1 MVPIIEEGFTTM
13 TAAFRSTESDFPEAG
28 CAVVFGGSGGI
39 GAATADWLAWR
50 GCDVVVTYGSRRAE
64 AEQLANTLVSRGRGA
79 IAVACDITDSAST
92 QSVVDAAL
100 SRYGRVHT
108 VITATG
114 PHFDTAPL
122 ADLDADTFIGV
133 VRTDVIGFFNVARAT
148 VPALRSGG
156 GGSIVAV
163 IASSIERTVP
173 TNAMSATPKSAVAMM
188 IRQLAAEE
196 GRNGIR
202 ANAVGPGIVDGGMVR
217 AMRHDPAI
225 EGMLQHAVQSIPLGR
240 LGRTE
245 EIAEAIGFL
254 ASSKA
259 SFITGQLLM
268 VDGGHTA

>member
-1 MVPIIEEGFTTM
+1 MGNAM
-13 TAAFRSTESDFPEAG
+13 STSAGADFPESG

-39 GAATADWLAWR
+39 GAATAELLATR
-50 GCDVVVTYGSRRAE
+50 GCDVVLTYGSRRTDAE
-64 AEQLANTLVSRGRGA
+64 KLAAAIVSHGRRA
-79 IAVACDITDSAST
+79 TALACDVTDSAST

-100 SRYGRVHT
+100 DEYGRVHT
-108 VITATG
+108 VVTATG
-114 PHFDTAPL
+114 MHFNAAPL
-122 ADLDADTFIGV
+122 ADLSASAFLDV
-133 VRTDVIGFFNVARAT
+133 LRTDVLGFFNVAKAT
-148 VPALRSGG
+148 VPVLRSAG

-173 TNAMSATPKSAVAMM
+173 TNVMSAAPKSAVAMM
-188 IRQLAAEE
+188 IHQIATEE

-217 AMRHDPAI
+217 SMRADPAI
-225 EGMLQHAVQSIPLGR
+225 QGMLDHAVDSIPLGR

-245 EIAEAIGFL
+245 DIAEAIAFL